1 MEVTMLFRLTALAIA
16 ILALNGCVATAL
28 VGGGAAAASVAG
40 DQRPAGEHVDDVD
53 LATRIE
59 ARLMAERDM
68 PSRWINVEVIDGV
81 ATLTGYLPTQNQID
95 RAVAICQSFAGVT
108 SVDSQ
113 IMIGKPKTSS
123 LFSDSWITAQVKATL
138 IEDPIVSGL
147 SIHVETVDGRVYLQG
162 IVKQSKQRQRA
173 VMLTRAVDG
182 VTDVVNLLRA
192 E

>member
-1 MEVTMLFRLTALAIA
+1 MLFRICALALAI
-16 ILALNGCVATAL
+16 LTLNGCVATAI
-28 VGGGAAAASVAG
+28 VGGGAAAASAAG
-40 DQRPAGEHVDDVD
+40 DERPVGQHIDDVD

-59 ARLMAERDM
+59 ARLIAEKDM

-95 RAVAICQSFAGVT
+95 RAVAICRSFAGVT

-113 IMIGKPKTSS
+113 IMIGEPKTSS
-123 LFSDSWITAQVKATL
+123 LFSDSWITAQVKAAL

-162 IVKQSKQRQRA
+162 IVQQPKQRQRA
-173 VMLTRAVDG
+173 VMLTRAIDG
-182 VTDVVNLLRA
+182 VTDVVDLLRS

>member
-1 MEVTMLFRLTALAIA
+1 MLLRLSALMLVV

-28 VGGGAAAASVAG
+28 VGGGAAAASAAG
-40 DQRPAGEHVDDVD
+40 DERPVGKHLDDVD

-59 ARLMAERDM
+59 ARLIAERDM

-95 RAVAICQSFAGVT
+95 RAVAICRSFAGIK

-113 IMIGKPKTSS
+113 IMLGEPRTSS
-123 LFSDSWITAQVKATL
+123 LISDSWITAQVKATL

-162 IVKQSKQRQRA
+162 IIKQPEQRQRA

-182 VTDVVNLLRA
+182 VTDVVDLLRSQ
-192 E
+192 